1 MSGMPGVRGYFH
13 FRWRAGTAA
22 VSPFV
27 WTEGSAGM
35 ALALQR
41 FAPTTTCQGRD
52 AGALLAD
59 LDSIMTPAGLPASTD
74 NSLSDFSES
83 PATAGLA
90 WYIFAR
96 VGVNPFRTWEPLSPV
111 L

>member
-1 MSGMPGVRGYFH
+1 MNGAPGVRGYFH
-13 FRWRAGTAA
+13 FRWRTGTAA
-22 VSPFV
+22 VTPFV

-35 ALALQR
+35 ALAMQR
-41 FAPTTTCQGRD
+41 YAPTTNCQGRS
-52 AGALLAD
+52 ASNLVAD
-59 LDSIMTPAGLPASTD
+59 LDTIMTQAGLPASTD
-74 NSLSDFSES
+74 NILNDFSES

-96 VGVNPFRTWEPLSPV
+96 VGMNPFRTWETLSPV